1 MEMPTDRGYAV
12 IIRNQDGT
20 FTVMVATGIEK
31 KLPVGVYA
39 KHVGVTAVSIDPAVK
54 IVRTAT
60 HQFTTQVVEVF
71 PADGSV
77 QVRAP
82 QRKTRLT
89 PA

>member
-1 MEMPTDRGYAV
+1 MPMPTDRGYAV

-20 FTVMVATGIEK
+20 STVMVATGIENK
-31 KLPVGVYA
+31 QPVGVFA

-54 IVRTAT
+54 LVRTAS
-60 HQFTTQVVEVF
+60 HQFTTQIVEVF
-71 PADGSV
+71 PGGGAV

-82 QRKTRLT
+82 RQTRLT